1 MGARSQIDIQVS
13 SNRDDSHIGKSPT
26 TQGIPFALTFG
37 LDTPFSDSEI
47 HNSTKT
53 LLFTTLLYKIGQSV
67 NTSVENWATEQHFC

>member
-37 LDTPFSDSEI
+37 LDTPFSDIEI
-47 HNSTKT
+47 HNSTK
-53 LLFTTLLYKIGQSV
+53 
-67 NTSVENWATEQHFC
+67 NTFVHNTFVENWAIGEYFCRKLGN